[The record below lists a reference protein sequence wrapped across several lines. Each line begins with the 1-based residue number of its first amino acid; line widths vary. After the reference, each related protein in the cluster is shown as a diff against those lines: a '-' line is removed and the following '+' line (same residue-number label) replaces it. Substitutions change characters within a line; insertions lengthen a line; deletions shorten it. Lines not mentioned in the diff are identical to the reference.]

1 MKVAMFPISG
11 PSMSAATAGSA
22 GASAAGA
29 GSGSA
34 VVSPEFLEMAET
46 IFGDKNN
53 MDEQKM
59 EKGESL
65 LLLCFFYVL

>member
-1 MKVAMFPISG
+1 MKVAMFPLSG
-11 PSMSAATAGSA
+11 PSASAATAGSA
-22 GASAAGA
+22 GASIAGA

-34 VVSPEFLEMAET
+34 VVSPEFLEMAQT

-65 LLLCFFYVL
+65 LLLCFFHVL